1 MLTVK
6 QLQNLSKKDVGTRLS
21 DGNGVY
27 GVVRATEDGIAVL
40 FRWRYRFEGKHRDFG
55 CGTWPASSLSEIR
68 EARRQAESI
77 LKTGADPMEERRAAR
92 MAAKAEQA
100 EELARIAARI
110 VEVEARNARMTVKT
124 LFERWERLELKRRGD
139 KGRKDD
145 GAEARRSFEKD
156 IFPFI
161 GDVAAEDVKR
171 SMIAECLDRV
181 VERGSPVLARN
192 LLGDLR
198 QMFGFAIKREY
209 VENDPTSHLKR
220 DDFGKKTERDRVL
233 NDDEIKQLVE
243 MLPKA
248 GLQDASVAAVWIMLS
263 TCCRVGEI
271 SRARWSDVDLDAGTW
286 RIPPDNSK
294 NGKEH
299 TVFLSEFAEAHF
311 RTLRKLAT
319 EENGNVSAWVM
330 PASHKD
336 GHVCLKSLA
345 KQIGDRQRGEGAP
358 MKNRSKL
365 TDALILPRGKW
376 TPHDLRRT
384 GATLMGGL
392 GVRPDVIEKCL
403 NHVEQNALV
412 RIYQRQSLEAEQREA
427 WRLLGERL
435 ALLLEKPDN
444 VVTMKGK
451 RKGAAQLFE
460 GL

>member
-1 MLTVK
+1 MGKLTDTQCK
-6 QLQNLSKKDVGTRLS
+6 KAKADDKDVFLS
-21 DGNGVY
+21 DSAGLY
-27 GVVRATEDGIAVL
+27 LRVRPG
-40 FRWRYRFEGKHRDFG
+40 G
-55 CGTWPASSLSEIR
+55 ASSKVWLWRFKSPVTNSTRWLDMGTYPVISLA
-68 EARRQAESI
+68 EAREKVVFLAAKRRLGIDPIEEKKQA
-77 LKTGADPMEERRAAR
+77 DEE
-92 MAAKAEQA
+92 AKAEA
-100 EELARIAARI
+100 DRLRMEAAA
-110 VEVEARNARMTVKT
+110 VAARMTVRA
-124 LFERWERLELKRRGD
+124 LFEKWERLELK
-139 KGRKDD
+139 GRKDK

-156 IFPFI
+156 VFPCI

-233 NDDEIKQLVE
+233 SDDEVKKLVDI
-243 MLPKA
+243 LPKA
-248 GLQDASVAAVWIMLS
+248 GLLEASVAAVWIMLS

-271 SRARWSDVDLDAGTW
+271 SRAQWADVDLEAGTW

-299 TVFLSEFAEAHF
+299 TVFLSEFAKAYF
-311 RTLRKLAT
+311 LTLRKLAT
-319 EENGNVSAWVM
+319 DELGKVSAWAI

-345 KQIGDRQRGEGAP
+345 KQIGDRQRGEGVP

-384 GATLMGGL
+384 GATLMGSL

-435 ALLLEKPDN
+435 ELLTTTREN
-444 VVTMKGK
+444 VV
-451 RKGAAQLFE
+451 AIA
-460 GL
+460 